1 MAHLL
6 GIRMAKIR
14 RHFPLD
20 APFRAGAARLR
31 TLADRV
37 DKALRDR
44 RRQWAWWGLALL
56 PVLIALGV
64 GIYRTGSDWL
74 VGGLCIGG
82 FIDLIL
88 FGYALTYRTSA
99 DILLARD
106 LSGALNRWRL
116 DVHADSPLKGELDL
130 RYPGDCRPKRTV
142 RSGGGKKKEYYHYAP
157 FDLKFALAD
166 GNLLALQVDVKAK
179 TKAGSEIRRTAQIRG
194 RIKINR
200 MLYRPPAAGWTFS
213 LNDLNVRCVE
223 CQGESHLC
231 FWGELTGTDNLRQNL
246 SALYGELRSRLLHQ
260 PH

>member
-130 RYPGDCRPKRTV
+130 RYPGDYRPKRTV
-142 RSGGGKKKEYYHYAP
+142 RSGGGKLKEYNHYVP

-166 GNLLALQVDVKAK
+166 GNLLALQVDLKAR
-179 TKAGSEIRRTAQIRG
+179 TNRMPAAVRMRRGSAQKNHSPRRDRRHGFPTPPVPTHRDRG
-194 RIKINR
+194 R
-200 MLYRPPAAGWTFS
+200 AG
-213 LNDLNVRCVE
+213 NQC
-223 CQGESHLC
+223 
-231 FWGELTGTDNLRQNL
+231 
-246 SALYGELRSRLLHQ
+246 LRSIRAANRLPLERR
-260 PH
+260 